1 MKNKLIMVDVRV
13 YLFKVVAESAAEK
26 TLKD

>member
-1 MKNKLIMVDVRV
+1 MKNELIMVDARV
-13 YLFKVVAESAAEK
+13 YFSKAVAELAAEK